1 MMLTG
6 ARPLARRLPAL
17 RRSFKVYTRTGD
29 QGSSSLFNGQRRRKD
44 DIVFSALGDSD
55 ELNAAIG
62 LARAHCSADGGA
74 RAAHVLPHLESVQSR
89 LFDLGSAIAT
99 PLTQSSEKHLARASF
114 DDGGNG
120 TAQLEAW
127 MDAMDAELPQLQNFI
142 LPAGGFAS
150 ASLHMARS
158 ICRRCE
164 RSVVPLVLDGEC
176 DASAAVYVNRL
187 SDYLFVA
194 ARYVAQDT
202 DGDSIY
208 KKPKVVRH

>member
-1 MMLTG
+1 
-6 ARPLARRLPAL
+6 
-17 RRSFKVYTRTGD
+17 
-29 QGSSSLFNGQRRRKD
+29 
-44 DIVFSALGDSD
+44 
-55 ELNAAIG
+55 
-62 LARAHCSADGGA
+62 
-74 RAAHVLPHLESVQSR
+74 
-89 LFDLGSAIAT
+89 
-99 PLTQSSEKHLARASF
+99 
-114 DDGGNG
+114 
-120 TAQLEAW
+120 